1 MREVW
6 GQVGVGGWGTRLEEQ
21 TKMAQRLCDFKILI
35 LSGWGL
41 GQKE

>member
-1 MREVW
+1 MRQMW
-6 GQVGVGGWGTRLEEQ
+6 RQVEAGGWGTRWEEQ
-21 TKMAQRLCDFKILI
+21 TKMAQMLCDFKKLI